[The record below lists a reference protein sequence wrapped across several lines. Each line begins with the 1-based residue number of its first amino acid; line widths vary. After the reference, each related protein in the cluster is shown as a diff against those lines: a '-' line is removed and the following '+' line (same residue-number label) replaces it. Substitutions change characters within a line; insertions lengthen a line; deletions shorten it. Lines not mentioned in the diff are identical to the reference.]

1 MGMVIGGVVAALFLG
16 LPLAIIGL
24 FIVSTLDRRHGK
36 PPKAASPE
44 PAHVFP
50 AADEGIDRR
59 RRVIYGRQSV
69 VATAKRHEPERIR
82 DRKV

>member
-1 MGMVIGGVVAALFLG
+1 MSMVIGGVVAALFLG

-24 FIVSTLDRRHGK
+24 FVVSTLDRRQAK
-36 PPKAASPE
+36 PPKVAPRA
-44 PAHVFP
+44 PAQVLP
-50 AADEGIDRR
+50 LADESIDRR

-69 VATAKRHEPERIR
+69 VATAKRPEPERIR

>member
-1 MGMVIGGVVAALFLG
+1 MMIGGVVAALFLG

-24 FIVSTLDRRHGK
+24 FIASTLDRRHGK
-36 PPKAASPE
+36 PPDVASRE
-44 PAHVFP
+44 PSHVLP

-59 RRVIYGRQSV
+59 RRVIYGRQSA
-69 VATAKRHEPERIR
+69 VATAKRHELGRIR

>member
-1 MGMVIGGVVAALFLG
+1 MLIGGVVAALLLG

-24 FIVSTLDRRHGK
+24 FIVSTLDRRHAK
-36 PPKAASPE
+36 PPKVASRE
-44 PAHVFP
+44 PDHVLP

-69 VATAKRHEPERIR
+69 VATAKRPEPERIR

>member
-1 MGMVIGGVVAALFLG
+1 MVIGGLVAALFLG

-24 FIVSTLDRRHGK
+24 FIMSTLDRRHAK
-36 PPKAASPE
+36 PPDMASRE
-44 PAHVFP
+44 PAHSLP
-50 AADEGIDRR
+50 AADEGSDRR

-69 VATAKRHEPERIR
+69 VATANRHEPRRIR